1 MCVKS
6 GDYEPI
12 LKTKSNQSFQT
23 VTRQMFITFL
33 FSNTCEAYIYHAHS
47 KLTTYLNSLAYA
59 ARSKITYFFTT
70 ICCNVFNSNILWEIF
85 DSKHIDEVIDSR
97 RNSEKKNT

>member
-1 MCVKS
+1 
-6 GDYEPI
+6 
-12 LKTKSNQSFQT
+12 
-23 VTRQMFITFL
+23 MFMKFL
-33 FSNTCEAYIYHAHS
+33 FSNTCEAYIYHVHS
-47 KLTTYLNSLAYA
+47 KFTTYLNSLAYE
-59 ARSKITYFFTT
+59 KITYFFTT